1 MKIIHTSDWHIGKK
15 LNGRSRISEQTDILN
30 EITDIADAEKAE
42 LVLVAG
48 DVFDTS
54 VPSAEAEEL
63 FFKTVMRLAKQDRAV
78 VIISGNHDDWQRLS
92 ACRDFAALSNVYIF
106 GGGDKPPAGNIK
118 NAVFAEKTGKYH
130 CVINSKTSGERV
142 YLGLLPYP
150 CERRGEVFEGD
161 DFESKTASRINACF
175 EDNAENLP
183 VIFAAHIFMLGGT
196 CGESERAIELG
207 GTRLVDKKLIPDFC
221 AYSALGHLHKRQV
234 IDGARNIVYSGAI
247 AGYAFDEAN
256 VEKSVTAFD
265 FSGGKVENIKIIP
278 IKSGKK
284 LVNLVAASVEDGKKL
299 LCDYSDCLVKLT
311 LKLPHALSEKET
323 KELAGDY
330 PALVELN
337 LQIANG
343 ENVEKTADR
352 RKLSEKEAFE
362 EYHKSKFGAAP
373 SEELMALYLELME
386 GKDLCDR

>member
-30 EITDIADAEKAE
+30 EIADIADAEKAE

-63 FFKTVMRLAKQDRAV
+63 FFKTVMRLAKKDRAV

-92 ACRDFAALSNVYIF
+92 ACRDFASLSNVYIF
-106 GGGDKPPAGNIK
+106 GGGDNPPAGNPE

-130 CVINSKTSGERV
+130 CVINAEKTSGERV

-150 CERRGEVFEGD
+150 CERQGEVFEGD

-175 EDNAENLP
+175 LDNSENLP

-196 CGESERAIELG
+196 SGESERAIELG
-207 GTRLVDKKLIPDFC
+207 GTRLVNKKLIPEFC

-247 AGYAFDEAN
+247 AGYAFDEVN
-256 VEKSVTAFD
+256 VEKSVTSFD
-265 FSGGKVENIKIIP
+265 FVGGKVENIKIIP

-299 LCDYSDCLVKLT
+299 LAEYSDCLIKLT
-311 LKLPHALSEKET
+311 LKLPHALSEKES

-330 PALVELN
+330 PALIELN
-337 LQIANG
+337 LQLSGG
-343 ENVEKTADR
+343 EQSEKTADR

-362 EYHKSKFGAAP
+362 EYHKFQFGAAP
-373 SEELMALYLELME
+373 SDELMALYLEFME
-386 GKDLCDR
+386 DKK